1 MLVTRQLN
9 LRAFSLSDK
18 ETMIHLLSDTDFM
31 AYSPTGVMTI
41 SQAERRFSSL
51 LSAFKDHGIG
61 KLAVIERSSG
71 DLIGYCGIESFEYE
85 NATAVELG
93 YRLKLSARGKGYAF
107 EASKAVLAFATQLGY
122 QRVFAFTEPDN
133 TPSQHILIKLGFMLR
148 EQGVHQGM
156 PIQYFEKLF

>member
-1 MLVTRQLN
+1 MLLTKRLN

-18 ETMIHLLSDTDFM
+18 ETIIGLLSDMDFM
-31 AYSPTGVMTI
+31 VYSPTGVMTR

-51 LSAFKDHGIG
+51 LRAFEDSGIG

-71 DLIGYCGIESFEYE
+71 ELIGYCGIESFKYE
-85 NATAVELG
+85 NAAEVELG

-107 EASKAVLAFATQLGY
+107 EASKAVLALATQLGY
-122 QRVFAFTEPDN
+122 QRVFAFTESDN
-133 TPSQHILIKLGFMLR
+133 TPSQHILIKLEFTLR

-156 PIQYFEKLF
+156 AIQYFEKTL